1 MIYDAL
7 MLALP
12 KYEIE
17 EIEIGNNHEA
27 IQKYMEQKYIE
38 NTELFNGKKQ
48 SKNDILERTEFF
60 DEIIQSIVGG
70 KIYE

>member
-27 IQKYMEQKYIE
+27 IQKYMEKKYIE